1 MVDTVQFVREADSES
16 FEGLDRSEGCDEFEA
31 GSVDWKF

>member
-1 MVDTVQFVREADSES
+1 MVDTVQFVREAGSES
-16 FEGLDRSEGCDEFEA
+16 FEGHVLLEGCDEFEA